1 MKILV
6 TGATGLLGRAVLAE
20 LRSCS
25 GFDAVGT
32 GFRRASGDVVRL
44 DLLDA
49 PAVRSFLAQE
59 RPRAIV
65 HAAAERKPDVS
76 ENDPAATRALNV
88 EATQTIADA
97 ARSIDAWLVYISTD
111 YVFDGSSPPYR
122 PDSTPNP
129 LNFYG
134 RSKLEGEEVVR
145 RSADHAIL
153 RVPILYGPSESL
165 EESPVT
171 ILARILMDGRET
183 TLDHW
188 AVRYPT
194 HTTDVAVVCRQL
206 LERRE
211 ANAGFSGTFHWSGD
225 EAMTKFEMARTIA
238 EACGL
243 AGEGLRPDPNPPAGA
258 PRPRNSHLDSTELER
273 LGIGMRTPFRQAI
286 VPILEPFLARLDGR
300 S

>member
-1 MKILV
+1 MKIIV

-20 LRSCS
+20 LSRCRD
-25 GFDAVGT
+25 FDALGT
-32 GFRRASGDVVRL
+32 GFRRATGDIVRL

-49 PAVRSFLAQE
+49 VAVRDLFARE
-59 RPRAIV
+59 RPRAII

-88 EATQTIADA
+88 EATRTIADA
-97 ARSIDAWLVYISTD
+97 ARSIDAWVVYLSTD

-145 RSADHAIL
+145 RAVDHAIL
-153 RVPILYGPSESL
+153 RVPILYGPCESL
-165 EESPVT
+165 EESAVT
-171 ILARILMDGRET
+171 VLARILIDGRET
-183 TLDHW
+183 KLDHW
-188 AVRYPT
+188 ATRYPT
-194 HTTDVAVVCRQL
+194 QTTDVAVVCRQL

-211 ANAGFSGTFHWSGD
+211 ADAGFSGTFHWSGD
-225 EAMTKFEMARTIA
+225 EAMTKFEMARAIG

-243 AGEGLRPDPNPPAGA
+243 AVDRLRPDPNPPSGA
-258 PRPRNSHLDSTELER
+258 PRPRNSHLDCAELER
-273 LGIGMRTPFRQAI
+273 LGIGRRTPFREAI
-286 VPILEPFLARLDGR
+286 VPILEPFLAG